1 MKLMSKKE
9 LLYLIESDDVNMNS
23 TKEAQLDLYKKLIS
37 TYNSKKSALESI
49 TSNDKEK
56 WEEAAKNIIDGNKY
70 LAMYWKIVK
79 VKAYIREDE
88 LKLREGETLTNDE
101 KKEIQND
108 ITDNNKKIQEITTNI
123 QKSIQEDLAKI
134 KST

>member
-9 LLYLIESDDVNMNS
+9 LSYLIESDDVNMNS
-23 TKEAQLDLYKKLIS
+23 TKEAQLDLYKKLVS

-56 WEEAAKNIIDGNKY
+56 WEEAAKKIIDGNKY

-134 KST
+134 KSA

>member
-9 LLYLIESDDVNMNS
+9 LSYLIESDDVNMNS
-23 TKEAQLDLYKKLIS
+23 TKEAQLDLYKKLVS

-56 WEEAAKNIIDGNKY
+56 WEEAAKKIIDGNKY

>member
-23 TKEAQLDLYKKLIS
+23 TKEAQLDLYKKLVS
-37 TYNSKKSALESI
+37 TYNSKKSTLESI
-49 TSNDKEK
+49 TTNDKEK

-108 ITDNNKKIQEITTNI
+108 INDNNKKIQEITTNI